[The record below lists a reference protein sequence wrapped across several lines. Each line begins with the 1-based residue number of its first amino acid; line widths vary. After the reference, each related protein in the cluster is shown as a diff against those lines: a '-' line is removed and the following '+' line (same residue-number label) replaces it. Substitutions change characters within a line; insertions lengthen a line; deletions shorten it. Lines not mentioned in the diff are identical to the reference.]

1 MGSYILR
8 VVSTGFLCAIV
19 QLFFDKGSK
28 AYSLVRLVCGML
40 LTLMVLSPIR
50 NSSQWKWEMNVL
62 EMFPDVSDVISEGE
76 DAAKSAMGQ
85 IISQKTQTYIL
96 DKANALGAD
105 IDVEIVLSDE
115 TLPKPCKATIHGT
128 TSPYVRKQL
137 TQVICVDLGIS
148 EENQEW
154 IY

>member
-19 QLFFDKGSK
+19 QLFFDKSNK
-28 AYSLVRLVCGML
+28 VYSFVRLVCGML
-40 LTLMVLSPIR
+40 LTLMVLTPIL
-50 NSSQWKWEMNVL
+50 NSSQWQWDLNVL
-62 EMFPDVSDVISEGE
+62 EMLPDASDIISEGE
-76 DAAKSAMGQ
+76 SAAKSAMGQ
-85 IISQKTQTYIL
+85 IISQKAQTYIL

-115 TLPKPCKATIHGT
+115 TLPKPCKATIRGT

-137 TQVICVDLGIS
+137 THVICEDLGIS
-148 EENQEW
+148 EEDQEW